1 MRLSIQYNL
10 LTADDYPKLLKLWI
24 AAGSIEVRPVETANS
39 LALFLQKNPTSNYA
53 AYAGTRLVGAVLAGH
68 DGWRGHL
75 YHMAIK
81 PDYRERGIGSKLV
94 NIAVGAL
101 KSEGISRI
109 HCLVKHDNL
118 IAQQF
123 WEACGFELR
132 DELYDFSLRQNHHSL
147 IPTTKNSIAG
157 IMKAN

>member
-1 MRLSIQYNL
+1 MRLPIQYNL

-39 LALFLQKNPTSNYA
+39 LALFLQKNPTSNYS
-53 AYAGTRLVGAVLAGH
+53 AYVGSRLIGAVLAGH

-75 YHMAIK
+75 YHMAVK
-81 PDYRERGIGSKLV
+81 PDYRERGIGAKLV
-94 NIAVGAL
+94 NVAIGAL
-101 KSEGISRI
+101 KREGISRI
-109 HCLVKHDNL
+109 HCLVKQDNL

-132 DELYDFSLRQNHHSL
+132 DELYDFSLMQSQSSHVGSNDIPIIQHHES
-147 IPTTKNSIAG
+147 
-157 IMKAN
+157 